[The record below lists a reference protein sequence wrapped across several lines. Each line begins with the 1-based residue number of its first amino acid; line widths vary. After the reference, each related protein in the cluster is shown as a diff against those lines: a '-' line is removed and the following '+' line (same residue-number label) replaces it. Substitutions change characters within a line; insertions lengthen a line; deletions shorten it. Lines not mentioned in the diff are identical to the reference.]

1 MPTVVH
7 AIFGGI
13 LGLFAYL
20 VSRNSPRVFNE
31 RMVIVFAL
39 NAFIGPD
46 LIKIP
51 RIFIAPAD
59 PVLLALDQYLHSV
72 FGWITW
78 SFGIALLFWQLANV
92 RARYP
97 ESITYFNSV
106 KLVMGAGFTHLGLDI
121 LDLSQEGYGSL
132 SVFPWDPSTAINLDT
147 FHTGW
152 YFTDGILD
160 IGSRRLGAALLLGTG
175 LLFLIM
181 LVYFLVKKKDVKRSI
196 IGASIFVAIIIAM
209 IALFGSEIVY
219 DEHDLGYFVYMSLF
233 LFVPLAL
240 IYWAMQDTRIT
251 IDARRILSS
260 QLLERFKGRNNKEK
274 AAREQGS

>member
-175 LLFLIM
+175 LLFLAM
-181 LVYFLVKKKDVKRSI
+181 LVYFLVKKRDVKRSI